1 MRLTVYTDYSLRV
14 LIFLALKENSL
25 ATIAEIA
32 GAYGISRNHLMK
44 VVHQLAVAGYVETT
58 RGKGG
63 GLRLAR
69 QSGEILIGDVI
80 RHTEAYMS
88 LVPCFEP
95 TGAACAILPGCVL
108 REALVKARSAFL
120 AALDKYTLADLA
132 RPRSVLSK
140 LLSIDNPGRPHGG
153 DTAGTRSTTL
163 RATRKPGSSR
173 TRKVSIL
180 R

>member
-1 MRLTVYTDYSLRV
+1 VRLTVHTDYSLRV

-69 QSGEILIGDVI
+69 QPAEILLGDVI
-80 RHTEAYMS
+80 RHAEADMA

-95 TGAACAILPGCVL
+95 TGGACAILPGCVL
-108 REALVKARSAFL
+108 REALVEARGAFF
-120 AALDKYTLADLA
+120 AALDHYTLADLA
-132 RPRSVLSK
+132 RPRSVLWK
-140 LLSIDNPGRPHGG
+140 LLSLDQSGLAARG
-153 DTAGTRSTTL
+153 
-163 RATRKPGSSR
+163 
-173 TRKVSIL
+173 
-180 R
+180 